1 MAESTSRRA
10 GEHSSEQVTDRSIFH
25 ALIGDIVGSRDL
37 PDRAAV
43 QRDLERLLRSLNEE
57 FQDPDE
63 GGLATPIKLTAGDE
77 VQVLLSAPER
87 AVDLVVR
94 IADGLHPATIAW
106 GLGAGPI
113 TTDVG
118 EDVAV
123 LDGPCFHHA
132 RDAVEAAGDGNEWLR
147 TKGLPAP
154 HGESISALFR
164 LMGVIRARWKPA
176 QMRYIRGVRTHLQ
189 KEVAA
194 LHEVDESTVSKALQA
209 ARFRDVEQGEAAAR
223 DLLRWVA
230 TIPDER
236 WRTET

>member
-1 MAESTSRRA
+1 MHEPT
-10 GEHSSEQVTDRSIFH
+10 VYY

-43 QRDLERLLRSLNEE
+43 QRNLERLLRSLNEE
-57 FQDPDE
+57 LQGSDE
-63 GGLATPIKLTAGDE
+63 PGLATPIKLTAGDE
-77 VQVLLSAPER
+77 VQVLLSAPAR

-106 GLGAGPI
+106 GLGAGPL

-132 RDAVEAAGDGNEWLR
+132 RDAVEAASEGDEWLR
-147 TKGLPAP
+147 TRGFPTP

-176 QMRYIRGVRTHLQ
+176 QMRYIRDARTHLQ
-189 KEVAA
+189 KDVAA
-194 LHEVDESTVSKALQA
+194 LHDVDESTVSKALQA

-223 DLLRWVA
+223 DLLRWIA
-230 TIPDER
+230 TVPDES
-236 WRTET
+236 WRPET